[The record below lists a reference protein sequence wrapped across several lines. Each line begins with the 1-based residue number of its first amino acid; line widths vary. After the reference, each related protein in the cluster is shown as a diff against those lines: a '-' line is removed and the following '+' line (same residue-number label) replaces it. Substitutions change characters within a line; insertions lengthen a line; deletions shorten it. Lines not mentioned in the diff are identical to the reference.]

1 MWTST
6 TAAMC
11 STSPPQ
17 SDGQA
22 SLFFPIP
29 PSASIATGRR
39 SRPVGQGGQY
49 YPPATFENLRFLD
62 NNCQTWRFFYAT
74 LPKMAYHH
82 QQPY

>member
-1 MWTST
+1 MWTSI

-29 PSASIATGRR
+29 PSASIATGGVAALW
-39 SRPVGQGGQY
+39 SRGSVL
-49 YPPATFENLRFLD
+49 PPCNFCTLYIFD
-62 NNCQTWRFFYAT
+62 NNCQSLEVFYAT
-74 LPKMAYHH
+74 LPEMACHH
-82 QQPY
+82 QQSY